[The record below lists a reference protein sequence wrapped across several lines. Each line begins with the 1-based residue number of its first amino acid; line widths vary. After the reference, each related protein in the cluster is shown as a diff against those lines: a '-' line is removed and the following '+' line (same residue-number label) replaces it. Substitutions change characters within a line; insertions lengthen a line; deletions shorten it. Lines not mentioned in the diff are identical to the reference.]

1 MDKSDRLSAL
11 KCRIR
16 AFGRDESGNIAIE
29 YGLIAAMIFLAIV
42 VSASNMGNSVN
53 NLYQKIGNAVTT
65 ASAK

>member
-1 MDKSDRLSAL
+1 MAKSDRLSAL
-11 KCRIR
+11 KCRAH